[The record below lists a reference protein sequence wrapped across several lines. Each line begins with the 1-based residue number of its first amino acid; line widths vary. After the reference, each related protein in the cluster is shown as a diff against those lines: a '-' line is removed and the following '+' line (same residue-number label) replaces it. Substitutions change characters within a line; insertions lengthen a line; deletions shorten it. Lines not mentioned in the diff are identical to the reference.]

1 MFINA
6 TFPLWFCIIPLLGMV
21 FMLVV
26 MFFVCRGGWITGYMN
41 RCGCGSGKAPID
53 QGDGK
58 GKGTLPT
65 DNT

>member
-21 FMLVV
+21 FMMVV
-26 MFFVCRGGWITGYMN
+26 MFFICRG
-41 RCGCGSGKAPID
+41 GCGSGKD
-53 QGDGK
+53 K
-58 GKGTLPT
+58 STLPT